1 MAMPVKDFRQL
12 EKLMMMTTSDT
23 DAEAL
28 AALRKANEILK
39 RHGYNWTS
47 TFQRLV
53 KVQEAE
59 IEEAPEEPNA
69 SDEKADIQYAFN
81 VIGNHKSPFVRSLEE
96 QFTERGSLSDRQ
108 RSALFEIA
116 KKYR

>member
-12 EKLMMMTTSDT
+12 EKLMMMTTSDN
-23 DAEAL
+23 DAEAI

-53 KVQEAE
+53 RVQEAE
-59 IEEAPEEPNA
+59 IEEAPRER
-69 SDEKADIQYAFN
+69 DENTAIREAFEAIN
-81 VIGNHKSPFVRSLEE
+81 NPSSFVHSLRE
-96 QFTERGSLSDRQ
+96 QFEERGFLTPKQ
-108 RSALFEIA
+108 RAALFEIA
-116 KKYR
+116 RKYQ